1 MVKRIIKIAPV
12 TRVIKKS
19 HWNPLNKRAQDILK
33 LIRSR
38 AHNGHVPP
46 IILPPLPTE
55 PEQAS
60 PTADD
65 WQRFKKTFVQEY
77 GNEKVQETGM
87 THSDFFEYFKNGN
100 RECDDEHDIRVRQ
113 SIAKIRDKNKP
124 GWQR

>member
-12 TRVIKKS
+12 TGVI
-19 HWNPLNKRAQDILK
+19 HNPNYNSLPKRAQDILK

-38 AHNGHVPP
+38 VNSPMIPP
-46 IILPPLPTE
+46 APTE

-87 THSDFFEYFKNGN
+87 THSDFFEYFRSGN
-100 RECDDEHDIRVRQ
+100 RECDDEHDVLLRQ
-113 SIAKIRDKNKP
+113 SIDKIRDKNKP
-124 GWQR
+124 SWQR

>member
-12 TRVIKKS
+12 TRVIKKT
-19 HWNPLNKRAQDILK
+19 HWDPLNKRAQDILR

-38 AHNGHVPP
+38 QGQIMRPP
-46 IILPPLPTE
+46 APTE

-77 GNEKVQETGM
+77 GSEQVQETGM
-87 THSDFFEYFKNGN
+87 THSDFFEYFRSGN
-100 RECDDEHDIRVRQ
+100 RECDDQSAIGRSIEIRRAVN
-113 SIAKIRDKNKP
+113 KIYNDKHS
-124 GWQR
+124 

>member
-12 TRVIKKS
+12 TRVIKKT
-19 HWNPLNKRAQDILK
+19 HWDPLNKRAQDILR

-38 AHNGHVPP
+38 VNNPMIPSA
-46 IILPPLPTE
+46 PTE

-77 GNEKVQETGM
+77 GSEQVQETGM
-87 THSDFFEYFKNGN
+87 THSDFFEYFRSGN
-100 RECDDEHDIRVRQ
+100 RECDDQ
-113 SIAKIRDKNKP
+113 PKP
-124 GWQR
+124 

>member
-1 MVKRIIKIAPV
+1 MVKRIIKIAPI

-19 HWNPLNKRAQDILK
+19 HWNPLPKRAQDILK

-38 AHNGHVPP
+38 VNNPMIPP
-46 IILPPLPTE
+46 APTE

-87 THSDFFEYFKNGN
+87 THSDFFEYFRSGN
-100 RECDDEHDIRVRQ
+100 RECDDKHEIHLRQ

>member
-12 TRVIKKS
+12 TGVI
-19 HWNPLNKRAQDILK
+19 HNPNYNSLPKRAQDILK

-38 AHNGHVPP
+38 VNSPMIPP
-46 IILPPLPTE
+46 APTE

-60 PTADD
+60 PTAND

-87 THSDFFEYFKNGN
+87 THSDFFEYFRSGN
-100 RECDDEHDIRVRQ
+100 RECDDEHDVLLRQ
-113 SIAKIRDKNKP
+113 SMAKIRDKNKP
-124 GWQR
+124 SWQR

>member
-1 MVKRIIKIAPV
+1 MVKRIIKIAPI
-12 TRVIKKS
+12 TRVIKKT
-19 HWNPLNKRAQDILK
+19 HWDPLNKRAQDILK

-38 AHNGHVPP
+38 QAMRPP
-46 IILPPLPTE
+46 VPTE

-65 WQRFKKTFVQEY
+65 WQRFKKNFVQEY
-77 GNEKVQETGM
+77 GNEPVQATGM

-124 GWQR
+124 NWQR